1 MFYNSINNKLD
12 VKKFSDIFFSNIPK
26 NKTLFFPFK
35 ILKLKKNQIFS
46 LKNLNYVNFA
56 FKISRLFINNISE
69 EDLYNIINKSY
80 FNFNFNLVL
89 NIEKIFNNNFL
100 LNLNNGPTLTF
111 KDLAMI
117 PLGNILN
124 FFSKK
129 INKKFLIFCATSGD
143 TGSSANN
150 SFKNF
155 EKIKLFTF
163 YPFNMISNIQR
174 KQITTLI
181 KNNIKNISILGNFD
195 ISQFLIKKIFE
206 NIKNNK
212 KIFLISVNSIN
223 WFRIIFQTI
232 YYCYCSLNVYKNNY
246 VNFIIPSGN
255 FGNSLSA
262 FIAKKL
268 GFPIEKIITCTNDN
282 NFLDNFIK
290 NNIIKNYSLK
300 KTISPSIDISIP
312 SNFLRLVNNN
322 NLKNNQMNNIN
333 KSFFSDKINNKIII
347 NSIEYFYNKY
357 KKIHDP
363 HTITSLTSLIKNEK
377 KNNIV
382 VSTSYPIKF
391 IFAIKKIIPNLKI
404 KLNIKK
410 LFLLNEKY
418 KIFSQNFNILINFI
432 KKQL

>member
-195 ISQFLIKKIFE
+195 TSQFLIKKIFE